1 MGSSKDK
8 TGKLFAY
15 IYMHELPVSD
25 LLIITNRNIC
35 LYQLKSYQTMSHIEK
50 LVFGKSSVR
59 PILLKVWGEKY
70 QYMCY
75 LINI

>member
-15 IYMHELPVSD
+15 IHAWIASQWL
-25 LLIITNRNIC
+25 TNYNQQNIC

-59 PILLKVWGEKY
+59 Y
-70 QYMCY
+70 Y
-75 LINI
+75 